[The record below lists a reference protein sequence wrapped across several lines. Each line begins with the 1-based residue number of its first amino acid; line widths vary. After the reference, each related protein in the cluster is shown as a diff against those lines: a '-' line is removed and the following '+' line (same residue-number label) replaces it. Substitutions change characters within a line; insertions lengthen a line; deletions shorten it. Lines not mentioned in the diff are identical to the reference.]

1 MDREFFTSSEIVSA
15 ALYTGLGIFILCV
28 FMGIGWSLFTSSRRE
43 AQREGHDKRM
53 AELVQKQHT
62 DIIALATHVAIQSGL
77 TGEALEAKIDE
88 LFEKY
93 TRKAEAAGK
102 ELTRDAKR

>member
-1 MDREFFTSSEIVSA
+1 MDREFFTSSEIVTA

-28 FMGIGWSLFTSSRRE
+28 FTGIGWSLFTSSRRD

-53 AELVQKQHT
+53 AELVQKQHA

-93 TRKAEAAGK
+93 TRRAEVAGVNDDAEA
-102 ELTRDAKR
+102 RR